1 MPKSGK
7 EISEI
12 PKDID
17 EIFIW
22 NMVEY
27 YEMRPNQDDP
37 RNICLAVF
45 ASHYLKPAKVENDYR
60 SDFLTHNASM
70 IDSLGL
76 TLHKKVKLSSTCTRE
91 IMR

>member
-37 RNICLAVF
+37 KNICLAVF
-45 ASHYLKPAKVENDYR
+45 ASHY
-60 SDFLTHNASM
+60 
-70 IDSLGL
+70 
-76 TLHKKVKLSSTCTRE
+76 
-91 IMR
+91 